1 MPGPFGKRLPRGGV
15 GARIPKWGSAG
26 RATNGM
32 IKKPGKLF
40 GSTENGTGPMTYRN
54 LFRVCVVFAAAL
66 AGASA
71 VSGDGGDAD
80 AALIRSIEDN
90 LIAPCCWTQP
100 ISEHESDVSDQMRRE
115 VRAMVAAGM
124 SREAILDHFVAL
136 YGERV
141 LAAPRPE
148 GFNRLAY
155 ILPWAALGVGGGI
168 LFLLLRKLR
177 APAPDA
183 PPETA
188 ADAPPE
194 TAADARYRAVIE
206 KELQDLEGR

>member
-1 MPGPFGKRLPRGGV
+1 
-15 GARIPKWGSAG
+15 
-26 RATNGM
+26 
-32 IKKPGKLF
+32 
-40 GSTENGTGPMTYRN
+40 
-54 LFRVCVVFAAAL
+54 
-66 AGASA
+66 
-71 VSGDGGDAD
+71 
-80 AALIRSIEDN
+80 
-90 LIAPCCWTQP
+90 
-100 ISEHESDVSDQMRRE
+100 
-115 VRAMVAAGM
+115 MVAAGM

-188 ADAPPE
+188 ADA
-194 TAADARYRAVIE
+194 RYRAVIE